1 MSHVQESS
9 GPAAATRREILLR
22 PATADDMDAVAAIWF
37 HGWRD
42 GHLGRVP
49 DALVA
54 ARTPESFWRR
64 APERVED
71 TIVAV
76 VRGEVAGF
84 VMVVGAEVEQVY
96 VASAHRG
103 SGVAALLLQEA
114 EKRVRAAGHPQAW
127 LAVAVGNDRARR
139 FYARAGWRDEGR
151 FEHDAI
157 DGDQVIPV
165 PCHRYVKR
173 LTTRS

>member
-1 MSHVQESS
+1 MPE
-9 GPAAATRREILLR
+9 
-22 PATADDMDAVAAIWF
+22 
-37 HGWRD
+37 
-42 GHLGRVP
+42 
-49 DALVA
+49 ALVT
-54 ARTPESFWRR
+54 ARTRESFWRR

-76 VRGEVAGF
+76 VQGEVAGF

-96 VASAHRG
+96 VASTHRG
-103 SGVAALLLQEA
+103 SGVAALLLKEA
-114 EKRVRAAGHPQAW
+114 ERRVSAAGHPQAW
-127 LAVAVGNDRARR
+127 LAVAVGNDRAQR
-139 FYARAGWRDEGR
+139 FYAREGWRDEGR

-165 PCHRYVKR
+165 PCHRYVKQ